1 MPSSGKIRKN
11 ISHFWCKI
19 LEAEFFLKKACSSW
33 EMVCQSLW
41 ETMWGVLLLPCLLK
55 TLFSK
60 ALSFFDYFFKILKR
74 KFVSR
79 FPMWGKWGENRF
91 ENCQTV
97 HYFLT
102 IFLQTDFSNSTK
114 SIERLAEQSVA
125 NVTYE
130 CYENFTIYY
139 PLYNN
144 AKFWIEGVLLI
155 LVGTL
160 GLFGNFLTLAVLSQ
174 SKKSTF
180 NQLLIALSICDRY
193 VFTLFKT

>member
-60 ALSFFDYFFKILKR
+60 RKVLSFFDYFFKILKR

-79 FPMWGKWGENRF
+79 FPMWGKWGENRL

-102 IFLQTDFSNSTK
+102 IFCRRTFPIVQSPLKGSQNNRWQTWLTNATRTLPFIIPSTTMR
-114 SIERLAEQSVA
+114 S
-125 NVTYE
+125 
-130 CYENFTIYY
+130 F
-139 PLYNN
+139 
-144 AKFWIEGVLLI
+144 
-155 LVGTL
+155 
-160 GLFGNFLTLAVLSQ
+160 GLRVFYS
-174 SKKSTF
+174 SWS
-180 NQLLIALSICDRY
+180 AL
-193 VFTLFKT
+193 